1 MFPLSSHDPEKIGDF
16 LLLNRLGAGGMGVV
30 YLARRGNRRV
40 ALKVLNQALV
50 SDPGARHRL
59 QREAETLG
67 RVTSPFVAK
76 LIDWKVTHD
85 EAWLALSFINGPN
98 LREVITENGPL
109 AGERW
114 KALAAGLAEAV
125 NAFHLQD
132 VVHRD
137 VKPSNIIVAPNGP
150 VIIDFGISQVLD
162 ATRLTR
168 TGTVEGSPAWLSPEQ
183 LAVEQVGL
191 ESDVFSLGSTLFYAA
206 TGQSPW
212 GAEEKL
218 TVPVIFSRILA
229 NKPDFDLLD
238 ASQRELLEPLL
249 RTKPES
255 RPTAQDLVTL
265 LGTCDTTQFSDS
277 EWLDSIEAV
286 LGENDED
293 LTVTVEVEDRDE
305 AATEPLLVEDNT
317 RENAGDNET
326 RVIDR
331 EPSGEDQKET
341 EELNKP
347 QDPGAEEAEKQ
358 REQGEELGDQPS
370 ANGST
375 GTRSRRQVHPRV
387 LLAAASIGVALALV
401 APGWFAVSAIQNA
414 GANVS
419 VPIVLEWLD
428 GDVYGQSGTMA
439 AGILGDFYSVSDTG
453 VSRSACVD
461 RASARVYESG
471 AALPVFEV
479 QHRSGSWAVVGDTT
493 IQSGDRTSSTFGLEG
508 QAACDDAFERLMQS
522 SVTRD
527 VLEANQGSDPCVVL
541 RYREPETEDWL
552 EREERW
558 CVWLEGNPPV
568 GAITVQ

>member
-1 MFPLSSHDPEKIGDF
+1 MFPLSSHDPERIGDF

-50 SDPGARHRL
+50 SDPAARHRL

-67 RVTSPFVAK
+67 RVSSPFVAK
-76 LIDWKVTHD
+76 LIDWKVTQD

-98 LREVITENGPL
+98 LREVITESGPL
-109 AGERW
+109 EGERW

-125 NAFHLQD
+125 NAFHRED

-137 VKPSNIIVAPNGP
+137 VKPSNIIVAANGP

-218 TVPVIFSRILA
+218 TVPVIFSRILT
-229 NKPDFDLLD
+229 NQPDFNLLD
-238 ASQRELLEPLL
+238 DSQRDLLEPLL
-249 RTKPES
+249 RTEPGD
-255 RPTAQDLVTL
+255 RPTAQELVDS
-265 LGTCDTTQFSDS
+265 LGPCDTTQFSDS

-286 LGENDED
+286 LGDNDED
-293 LTVTVEVEDRDE
+293 STVTVDVAGGDE
-305 AATEPLLVEDNT
+305 GPTEPTIVDDDSLDGAPDEGTLVIE
-317 RENAGDNET
+317 REVFA
-326 RVIDR
+326 
-331 EPSGEDQKET
+331 EDQEDT
-341 EELNKP
+341 EELAKP
-347 QDPGAEEAEKQ
+347 DDDDSEEEPEDAHTEEKKDLQEEFDPVPGRKW
-358 REQGEELGDQPS
+358 
-370 ANGST
+370 AN
-375 GTRSRRQVHPRV
+375 PRI
-387 LLAAASIGVALALV
+387 LLAVASLGVVLALI
-401 APGWFAVSAIQNA
+401 APGWLVINAIQNA
-414 GANVS
+414 GADTPAPV
-419 VPIVLEWLD
+419 VLEWLE
-428 GDVYGQSGTMA
+428 GDLYGQSGTMA
-439 AGILGDFYSVSDTG
+439 ADILADFYGVSDTG

-461 RASARVYESG
+461 RDSARAYESG
-471 AALPVFEV
+471 GALPVFEV
-479 QHRSGSWAVVGDTT
+479 QHRSGSWAVVGETT
-493 IQSGDRTSSTFGLEG
+493 IESGDRASPTFGREG
-508 QAACDDAFERLMQS
+508 LAACDDAFDRLMQS
-522 SVTRD
+522 SVTRE
-527 VLEANQGSDPCVVL
+527 VLEANQGADPCVVL
-541 RYREPETEDWL
+541 RYREPETDDWV

-558 CVWLEGNPPV
+558 CVWLDGNAPA

>member
-1 MFPLSSHDPEKIGDF
+1 MFPLSSHDPERIGDF

-50 SDPGARHRL
+50 SDPAARHRL

-67 RVTSPFVAK
+67 RVSSPFVAK
-76 LIDWKVTHD
+76 LIDWKVTQD

-98 LREVITENGPL
+98 LREVITESGPL
-109 AGERW
+109 EGERW

-125 NAFHLQD
+125 NAFHRED

-229 NKPDFDLLD
+229 NQPNFDLLD
-238 ASQRELLEPLL
+238 DSQRGLLEPLL
-249 RTKPES
+249 RTEPGD
-255 RPTAQDLVTL
+255 RPTAQELVDA
-265 LGTCDTTQFSDS
+265 LGPCDTTQFSDS

-286 LGENDED
+286 LGDNDED
-293 LTVTVEVEDRDE
+293 STVTVDVAGGDEGPTEPTIVDDDSVDGERDE
-305 AATEPLLVEDNT
+305 GT
-317 RENAGDNET
+317 RIIE
-326 RVIDR
+326 R
-331 EPSGEDQKET
+331 EEFAEDQEDT
-341 EELNKP
+341 EELIKP
-347 QDPGAEEAEKQ
+347 EDDDSEEEPEDTHSEEEKDYEEEPDPVPGRKWA
-358 REQGEELGDQPS
+358 S
-370 ANGST
+370 
-375 GTRSRRQVHPRV
+375 PRI
-387 LLAAASIGVALALV
+387 LLATASLGVVLALI
-401 APGWFAVSAIQNA
+401 APGWLAINAIQNA
-414 GANVS
+414 GADTPPPV
-419 VPIVLEWLD
+419 VLEWLE
-428 GDVYGQSGTMA
+428 GDLYGQSGTMA
-439 AGILGDFYSVSDTG
+439 ADILADFYGVSDVG

-461 RASARVYESG
+461 RESARVYESG

-479 QHRSGSWAVVGDTT
+479 QHRSGSWAVVGETT
-493 IQSGDRTSSTFGLEG
+493 IEFGG
-508 QAACDDAFERLMQS
+508 IAMACDDSSHQLMQS
-522 SVTRD
+522 SVTTD

-541 RYREPETEDWL
+541 RYREPETEDWV

-558 CVWLEGNPPV
+558 CVWLDGNAPA